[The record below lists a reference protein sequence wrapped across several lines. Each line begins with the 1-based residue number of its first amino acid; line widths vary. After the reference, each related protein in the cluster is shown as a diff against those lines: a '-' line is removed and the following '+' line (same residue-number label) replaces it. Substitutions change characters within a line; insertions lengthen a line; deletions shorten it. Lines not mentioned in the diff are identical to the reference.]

1 MPKKMRF
8 AIGAG
13 LIVAAIGYLIVTAVR
28 NTAEYYMTVS
38 EVIPQQ
44 AQLIGQP
51 LRVAGRVAPGTIS
64 WDSETLTLAFGLVQP
79 PPADGAAT
87 VKPVAAMMES
97 PSFHVICRGEPKP
110 DMFAPNRDV
119 IVEGTL
125 ESTGTIEARQVLTSC
140 PSKYTPKQ
148 PQ

>member
-28 NTAEYYMTVS
+28 NTSEYYMTVS
-38 EVIPQQ
+38 EVSAQQ

-64 WDSETLTLAFGLVQP
+64 WDPETLTLAFGLVQP
-79 PPADGAAT
+79 PPADGTAS
-87 VKPVAAMMES
+87 VKPVAVTTEGR
-97 PSFHVICRGEPKP
+97 SFRVICRGEPKP

-125 ESTGTIEARQVLTSC
+125 TSNRTIEARQVLTSC

>member
-1 MPKKMRF
+1 MPKKLRF

-13 LIVAAIGYLIVTAVR
+13 LMVAAIAYLIITAVR

-38 EVIPQQ
+38 EVSAHQ
-44 AQLIGQP
+44 ASLTGQS

-64 WDSETLTLAFGLVQP
+64 WDPETLTLAFGLMQP
-79 PPADGAAT
+79 PPADGT
-87 VKPVAAMMES
+87 LGVKAVAAMAAG

-119 IVEGTL
+119 IVEGSL
-125 ESTGTIEARQVLTSC
+125 MANGTIEARQVLTSC

>member
-1 MPKKMRF
+1 MPKKLRF

-13 LIVAAIGYLIVTAVR
+13 LMVAAIAYLIVTAVR

-38 EVIPQQ
+38 EVSAQQ
-44 AQLIGQP
+44 SQLIGQS

-64 WDSETLTLAFGLVQP
+64 WDPQTLPLAFGLMQP
-79 PPADGAAT
+79 PPADGSAG
-87 VKPVAAMMES
+87 VRPVAAMAAG
-97 PSFHVICRGEPKP
+97 PSFRVICRGEPKP

-119 IVEGTL
+119 IVEGSL
-125 ESTGTIEARQVLTSC
+125 MSNGTIEARQVLTSC